1 LPLVIP
7 PAPKTWRR
15 FIPFRV
21 LQLVNRIRGRRPPP
35 IARMA
40 ADPLECDCI
49 VDAAFDYL
57 DRLQQAQRQL
67 LAQRGTPAPKPHLIG
82 PRRRIA

>member
-1 LPLVIP
+1 
-7 PAPKTWRR
+7 
-15 FIPFRV
+15 
-21 LQLVNRIRGRRPPP
+21 
-35 IARMA
+35 MA

-82 PRRRIA
+82 LRRRIA